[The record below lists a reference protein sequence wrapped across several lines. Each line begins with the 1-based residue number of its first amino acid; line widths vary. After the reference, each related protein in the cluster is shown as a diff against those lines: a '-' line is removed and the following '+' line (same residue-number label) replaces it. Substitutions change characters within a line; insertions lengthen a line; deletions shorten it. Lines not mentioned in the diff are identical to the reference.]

1 MARREAINE
10 VRPVLEDLDKVADV
24 VDKGLDAVE
33 KGVDVGVEA
42 IDKGVH
48 VAVEEAHTAVGFVRN
63 PKTAAIILL
72 VVNVAGAGFVGWKL
86 AKRHYTK
93 KFDAELAEQVEE
105 ARRYYT
111 RLHKDSDELT
121 PEALAEKYKDD
132 EADAAEA
139 AADALSE
146 YQGAPA
152 AGPIVRPDRTSPRK
166 AYNKPVEVAAEAAVE
181 PEVPI
186 EQNVFVNGS
195 PLNTSDFD
203 LEEEL
208 RKRDPEVP
216 YVVTQD
222 GVPRERVGASADD
235 AHLLRRRRYSHRRPG
250 QPDRQ
255 RGGHRRP
262 GQPGALRARLW
273 RQEHRLYPQR
283 AGGGGVRD
291 RLQRGEVLGRGPRVH
306 RALGPSR
313 QPKRSDRGEMN
324 ERNP

>member
-216 YVVTQD
+216 YVVTQAEYLEED
-222 GVPRERVGASADD
+222 SGLPQTTLTYYAGDDILTDDRDNPIDNVEDIVGQDNLARFGHGSGDKNIVYIRNERVGAEYEIAYSAGKFSEEV
-235 AHLLRRRRYSHRRPG
+235 HG
-250 QPDRQ
+250 FI
-255 RGGHRRP
+255 
-262 GQPGALRARLW
+262 
-273 RQEHRLYPQR
+273 EH
-283 AGGGGVRD
+283 
-291 RLQRGEVLGRGPRVH
+291 
-306 RALGPSR
+306 
-313 QPKRSDRGEMN
+313 SDRPVNRRFRQGRDE
-324 ERNP
+324 